1 MVSPQHRRNKNLR
14 VYYQC
19 NLKGQRNIYF
29 GGVSDGKKLIGLN
42 RLPWMTKM
50 IIFVSTLLFVW
61 TPYLN
66 LHASGKN
73 VSAGINQFCSNAD
86 ATSEQGQSFAI
97 VINIPPGHSD
107 LASINLAQYFVLPL
121 SVIELQLVMGNVERN
136 PGPVARSE
144 NLFSKLIQGHCS
156 QGHEKFGEF
165 AGLQCVAIAVYAA
178 AFTCVKQI
186 SRWTSDTLDSI
197 VEQGNELFKSIN
209 KHRYLGAED
218 IPITV
223 NVYDLAISVSLNFN
237 VHGFL
242 SRQDDHHVILQ
253 NYVHENQSLN
263 SGFLIWLS
271 NLCIYVHIQHQ
282 SKKIVYY
289 LFDSHARDR
298 EGQLSENG
306 TSVLINFLK
315 LEHLMEYLCHTYLDK
330 TGKNEIHYQLQFL
343 MCSCAASRPKQ
354 QQVSRK
360 HRSSLQ
366 IEKDKEA
373 KRQKLRK
380 KSYEERTI
388 RLEKREP
395 TSLQKCQMKM

>member
-1 MVSPQHRRNKNLR
+1 M
-14 VYYQC
+14 
-19 NLKGQRNIYF
+19 
-29 GGVSDGKKLIGLN
+29 
-42 RLPWMTKM
+42 
-50 IIFVSTLLFVW
+50 STLLFVW

-66 LHASGKN
+66 LHVSGKN
-73 VSAGINQFCSNAD
+73 VSAGNNQFCSNAD

-107 LASINLAQYFVLPL
+107 LASVNLAQYFVLPL

-136 PGPVARSE
+136 PGPAARSE
-144 NLFSKLIQGHCS
+144 NLFSKLIQGHFS
-156 QGHEKFGEF
+156 QGHERFGEF
-165 AGLQCVAIAVYAA
+165 EGLQCVAIAVYAA

-197 VEQGNELFKSIN
+197 VEHGNELLKSIN

-218 IPITV
+218 IPVIV

-242 SRQDDHHVILQ
+242 SRQDDHQAILQ

-282 SKKIVYY
+282 SKKIVHN

-306 TSVLINFLK
+306 ASVLINFQK

-330 TGKNEIHYQLQFL
+330 TGKNEIHYELQFL
-343 MCSCAASRPKQ
+343 MCSCAVSKWKQ

-380 KSYEERTI
+380 ESSGERTI
-388 RLEKREP
+388 RLEKKRAYKCAKMSDENV
-395 TSLQKCQMKM
+395 TERSARLTKMQSYKQTQSSQESLSCETQERSCSD